1 MKLYTF
7 DTSKK
12 MYRKKGVPFDNFLHW
27 WNRQSLGNNKG
38 GRDHEK
44 KNVQV
49 ISLLFKLKRF
59 NHHKVISPKI
69 LLRLIQLIPDKVG
82 WRSASS

>member
-44 KNVQV
+44 KKT
-49 ISLLFKLKRF
+49 LKLFLCDLRF

>member
-44 KNVQV
+44 KT
-49 ISLLFKLKRF
+49 LKLFLCYL
-59 NHHKVISPKI
+59 S
-69 LLRLIQLIPDKVG
+69 
-82 WRSASS
+82 